1 MVIESLQSLH
11 YHSIIFLTLKS
22 QAHLMDP
29 VAVPPQAKPEEEAP
43 RYSRGSHQV
52 AGALLRPSLAEDVSD
67 FSCFILFPYSKIS
80 KASGP
85 NISKEVH

>member
-1 MVIESLQSLH
+1 MVPMVIESLHSLH
-11 YHSIIFLTLKS
+11 YHSIIFLTLS

-29 VAVPPQAKPEEEAP
+29 VAVPPQAKPAEEAP

-52 AGALLRPSLAEDVSD
+52 ARLRPSLAEDVSD
-67 FSCFILFPYSKIS
+67 VSCFILFPYS